1 MRYSHI
7 STLDAACE
15 NSAMKTLN
23 YPVPDNETER
33 LNTLRSYD
41 ILDTEPENRFDDLTL
56 LATKICGT
64 PGAVIS
70 LVDENRQWF
79 KSRIGVAAT
88 QTSREE
94 AICAY
99 AIMSPDLFIV
109 ADAAQDTRFAH
120 HSHVLGEHHV
130 RFYAGA
136 PLEAPNG
143 HRLGAL
149 CVIDHVPRRLKP
161 EQLESLHLLARQ
173 VMSQMTLGKYVQ
185 DMRTALQEKESVELD
200 LKKLLRDFQNS
211 HDLSCLLDT
220 SLPIC
225 YACKKV
231 RDERGCWVHI
241 EAYLTRSIGIGAT
254 SSICPECLRQRF
266 GHASEVPNAADFA
279 ASNV

>member
-1 MRYSHI
+1 
-7 STLDAACE
+7 
-15 NSAMKTLN
+15 MKTLN
-23 YPVPDNETER
+23 YPMPDNETER

-41 ILDTEPENRFDDLTL
+41 ILDTEPEDRFDDLAL

-70 LVDENRQWF
+70 LVDGHRQWF
-79 KSRIGVAAT
+79 KSRIGITAT
-88 QTSREE
+88 HTSREE
-94 AICAY
+94 AICAH
-99 AIMSPDLFIV
+99 AIMSADLFV
-109 ADAAQDTRFAH
+109 VTDVTQDTRFAR
-120 HSHVLGEHHV
+120 HSHVLGEQHV

-149 CVIDHVPRRLKP
+149 CVIDHVPRQLSH
-161 EQLESLHLLARQ
+161 EQLESLRVLARQ
-173 VMSQMTLGKYVQ
+173 VMSQMTLGKYLR
-185 DMRTALQEKESVELD
+185 DLRTALHEKESIELD
-200 LKKLLRDFQNS
+200 LKKLLRDFQTS
-211 HDLSCLLDT
+211 RDLARFLDN

-231 RDERGCWVHI
+231 QDERGCWVPI
-241 EAYLTRSIGIGAT
+241 ETYLTRSIGIGAT

-266 GHASEVPNAADFA
+266 GAGSEVPHTAEFA